1 MYEQLKRVAAFL
13 QQYVKTAD
21 NSPTLPADMAMLK
34 DAIFTLLDAK
44 VMTVDEIRREALE
57 EFDVIVPWW
66 LFPDEVQKEKMEE
79 WKSEK

>member
-13 QQYVKTAD
+13 QQYIQTAD
-21 NSPTLPADMAMLK
+21 NNPVLPVDMAILK

-44 VMTVDEIRREALE
+44 VMTVEEIRREALE

-66 LFPDEVQKEKMEE
+66 LFPDQVQKEKMEE
-79 WKSEK
+79 WKNEK

>member
-21 NSPTLPADMAMLK
+21 NSPTLPTDMTMLK
-34 DAIFTLLDAK
+34 DAILTLLDAK
-44 VMTVDEIRREALE
+44 VMTVEEIRREALE

-66 LFPDEVQKEKMEE
+66 LFPDQIQKEKMEE
-79 WKSEK
+79 WKNEK